1 MMIEE
6 FMVLA
11 NEEVAKWCAEKKIPF
26 LSRVHDVPGTE
37 QSKAIAEILDNPLL
51 ASRIEPS
58 DIEKAL
64 SYTSDPIEHYRLSR
78 LLLPKMAKAV
88 YKEKVERHFGLALKY
103 YAHFTSPIRRYPDLL
118 LHRMIKKYLR
128 GDLAKEKSIYEQH
141 MKKWGLSLSEK
152 ERSAEEVARAI
163 DALFMCRYMS
173 DKVGKIYDGV
183 IS

>member
-11 NEEVAKWCAEKKIPF
+11 NEEVAKWCAEKKVPF

-51 ASRIEPS
+51 ANRVEPG

-64 SYTSDPIEHYRLSR
+64 RDATNPTEHYRLSR

-88 YKEKVERHFGLALKY
+88 YKEKVDRHF
-103 YAHFTSPIRRYPDLL
+103 
-118 LHRMIKKYLR
+118 
-128 GDLAKEKSIYEQH
+128 
-141 MKKWGLSLSEK
+141 
-152 ERSAEEVARAI
+152 
-163 DALFMCRYMS
+163 
-173 DKVGKIYDGV
+173 
-183 IS
+183 